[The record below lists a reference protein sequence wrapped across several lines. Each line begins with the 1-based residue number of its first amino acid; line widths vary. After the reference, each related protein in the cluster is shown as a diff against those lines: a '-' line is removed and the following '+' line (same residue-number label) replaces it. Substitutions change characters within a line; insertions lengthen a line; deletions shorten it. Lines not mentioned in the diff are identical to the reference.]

1 MSEAGAMMQRSPRII
16 TVKDGIADP
25 DVVYVEPEG
34 TVRFDNQDPREYR
47 VRLFTRD
54 STQHS
59 DIDILV
65 PAYGSATFMA
75 DPAVPEGEHNCDY
88 QLIETNLADFKS
100 KLAKSGGGT
109 PVFPAGQNPAVAGR
123 IVIGPSPKIT
133 GS

>member
-16 TVKDGIADP
+16 TIKDGITDP

-34 TVRFDNQDPREYR
+34 TVRFDNQDAKEYR

-54 STQHS
+54 SSQHT

-75 DPAVPEGEHNCDY
+75 DPAVQEGEHNCDY
-88 QLIETNLADFKS
+88 QLIETNLARGDVKAG
-100 KLAKSGGGT
+100 KDDGGGKADTASGGG
-109 PVFPAGQNPAVAGR
+109 R
-123 IVIGPSPKIT
+123 IIIGPNPK
-133 GS
+133 